1 MDMSDMDDIL
11 DNVLVKRRTQTK
23 NHELER
29 KNIPNAQLLLGVF
42 QTIANASKQRH
53 HEKLKKVFD
62 AITM

>member
-29 KNIPNAQLLLGVF
+29 KNIPNAQLLLGV
-42 QTIANASKQRH
+42 
-53 HEKLKKVFD
+53 
-62 AITM
+62 

>member
-29 KNIPNAQLLLGVF
+29 KNLPNSQLLLGYDLSIV
-42 QTIANASKQRH
+42 TKYL
-53 HEKLKKVFD
+53 EYYGFD
-62 AITM
+62 EVMVLMK